1 MTTTPTTVAGLKKLT
16 APKLKDIAG
25 EIFDA
30 DELKGLRKQE
40 LVEMLA
46 DYYAREKVQDQLADS
61 ADELDDDE
69 LEDDE
74 ELDSPDEAD
83 DEELDDDEVDD
94 MPLEDLADT
103 IEKVQ
108 AEDKATPPEPSGE
121 TLTAKQV
128 ATRIGTDAKTLR
140 KFFRSPNSTVEAV
153 GQGGRYEFAK
163 EDLEKIRSEFA
174 NWSSNKPARAPKG
187 SKKDAD
193 AEPKRKV
200 EDIPEE
206 DLEFDDDELEASAD
220 EVEDDELED
229 DDIELDDDELDLEL
243 DDEDEK

>member
-16 APKLKDIAG
+16 APKLKEIASD
-25 EIFDA
+25 IFDA
-30 DELKGLRKQE
+30 DDLKGVRKDG

-46 DYYAREKVQDQLADS
+46 DYYAREKVQDQLAD
-61 ADELDDDE
+61 AA
-69 LEDDE
+69 E
-74 ELDSPDEAD
+74 ELD
-83 DEELDDDEVDD
+83 DEELDDDEELEDSADEVDSPDEADEDGLELEEDDDEVDD
-94 MPLEDLADT
+94 KPA
-103 IEKVQ
+103 
-108 AEDKATPPEPSGE
+108 PPEPSGE

-140 KFFRSPNSTVEAV
+140 KFFRSSNSTVEAV

-163 EDLEKIRSEFA
+163 EDLEKIRSEFT
-174 NWSSNKPARAPKG
+174 NWNTNKPARAPKG
-187 SKKDAD
+187 SKSTAD

-206 DLEFDDDELEASAD
+206 DLELDDDELEDSGSSAD
-220 EVEDDELED
+220 EVDDELED
-229 DDIELDDDELDLEL
+229 DELEDDELDLEL

>member
-16 APKLKDIAG
+16 APKLREIAG
-25 EIFDA
+25 EIFDEE
-30 DELKGLRKQE
+30 DLKGQKKQD

-46 DYYAREKVQDQLADS
+46 DYYAREKVQDQLAD
-61 ADELDDDE
+61 AGDELDDDE
-69 LEDDE
+69 ELEDSADE
-74 ELDSPDEAD
+74 VDSPDEL
-83 DEELDDDEVDD
+83 EDDDEVDD
-94 MPLEDLADT
+94 TETNSIVKA
-103 IEKVQ
+103 V
-108 AEDKATPPEPSGE
+108 DKAIDKIDPPEPTGE

-140 KFFRSPNSTVEAV
+140 KFFRSANSTVEAV

-163 EDLEKIRSEFA
+163 DDLEKIRSEFT
-174 NWSSNKPARAPKG
+174 NWNTNKPARAPKG
-187 SKKDAD
+187 SKSTAD

-206 DLEFDDDELEASAD
+206 DLELDDEELEESADELEED
-220 EVEDDELED
+220 ELEDDELE
-229 DDIELDDDELDLEL
+229 EDELEL

>member
-16 APKLKDIAG
+16 APKLKEIASD
-25 EIFDA
+25 IFDA
-30 DELKGLRKQE
+30 DDLKGVRKDG

-46 DYYAREKVQDQLADS
+46 DYYAREKVQDQLAD
-61 ADELDDDE
+61 AAEELDDEE
-69 LEDDE
+69 LDDE
-74 ELDSPDEAD
+74 ELDSPDEVDD
-83 DEELDDDEVDD
+83 DEELDDDETDSIVAAVDK
-94 MPLEDLADT
+94 A
-103 IEKVQ
+103 IEKI
-108 AEDKATPPEPSGE
+108 EPPEPSGE

-140 KFFRSPNSTVEAV
+140 KFFRSSNSTVEAV

-163 EDLEKIRSEFA
+163 EDLEKIRSEFT
-174 NWSSNKPARAPKG
+174 NWNTNKPARAPKG
-187 SKKDAD
+187 SKSTSE

-206 DLEFDDDELEASAD
+206 DLELDDEELELDDSQ
-220 EVEDDELED
+220 VEDDDELED
-229 DDIELDDDELDLEL
+229 DELEDDELDLEL

>member
-16 APKLKDIAG
+16 APKLKEIAG
-25 EIFDA
+25 EIFDE
-30 DELKGLRKQE
+30 DDLKGQKKQD

-46 DYYAREKVQDQLADS
+46 DYYAREKVQDQLAD
-61 ADELDDDE
+61 AAEELDDEEDDLELDDDE
-69 LEDDE
+69 ELPDE
-74 ELDSPDEAD
+74 ELDSPAEDSADEG
-83 DEELDDDEVDD
+83 LDDDEVDD
-94 MPLEDLADT
+94 KPA
-103 IEKVQ
+103 
-108 AEDKATPPEPSGE
+108 PPEPSGE

-140 KFFRSPNSTVEAV
+140 KFFRSSNSTVEAV

-163 EDLEKIRSEFA
+163 EDLEKIRSEFIGW
-174 NWSSNKPARAPKG
+174 NTNKPARAPKG
-187 SKKDAD
+187 SKKTAD

-206 DLEFDDDELEASAD
+206 DLEFDDDELEDSAD
-220 EVEDDELED
+220 DAEVEDDEELED
-229 DDIELDDDELDLEL
+229 NVELDDDELDLEL

>member
-1 MTTTPTTVAGLKKLT
+1 MAMTTTPTTVAGLKKLT

-30 DELKGLRKQE
+30 DELKGARKQE

-46 DYYAREKVQDQLADS
+46 DYYAREKVQDQLADAS
-61 ADELDDDE
+61 DELDDDE
-69 LEDDE
+69 LDDDE
-74 ELDSPDEAD
+74 VDSPD
-83 DEELDDDEVDD
+83 ELDDDEVED
-94 MPLEDLADT
+94 MTLDELADT
-103 IEKVQ
+103 VEKVQ
-108 AEDKATPPEPSGE
+108 AEEKVAPPEPTGD

-163 EDLEKIRSEFA
+163 EDLEKIRSEFT

-187 SKKDAD
+187 SKSTAD

-206 DLEFDDDELEASAD
+206 DLEFDDEELEASAD

-229 DDIELDDDELDLEL
+229 DELDDDELDLEL
-243 DDEDEK
+243 DDEDE

>member
-16 APKLKDIAG
+16 APKLKEIAG

-30 DELKGLRKQE
+30 DELKGIRKDG

-46 DYYAREKVQDQLADS
+46 DYYAREKVQDQLADA
-61 ADELDDDE
+61 ADEL
-69 LEDDE
+69 
-74 ELDSPDEAD
+74 D
-83 DEELDDDEVDD
+83 DEELDDDEELEDSADEVDSSDEADDEELELEEDDEVDD
-94 MPLEDLADT
+94 KP
-103 IEKVQ
+103 
-108 AEDKATPPEPSGE
+108 TPPEPSGE

-140 KFFRSPNSTVEAV
+140 KFFRSANSTVEAV

-163 EDLEKIRSEFA
+163 EDLEKIRSEFT
-174 NWSSNKPARAPKG
+174 NWNTNKPARAPKG
-187 SKKDAD
+187 SKSTDE

-206 DLEFDDDELEASAD
+206 DLELDDDELEESAD
-220 EVEDDELED
+220 EVEEDELED
-229 DDIELDDDELDLEL
+229 DELEDDELDLEL